1 MRVALTA
8 LAMLI
13 ALVLSANVRAAE
25 VTAPQR
31 VVSLSPSTTD
41 LLVELGG
48 AAQLLAMVDAGE
60 RPHAV
65 KHALSLGRYTDV
77 SAEQLLAL
85 NPDLVLLWDGG
96 ETPRLLAQLQA
107 LEVPLWVATPKG
119 MADIPRQLRD
129 LGARL
134 GRAERGEWLAKR
146 FTERQAQLT
155 ERYQRVVPLR
165 VFYQVWHRPMYT
177 LGGPQPITDALRVCG
192 ARNVFASLSQAAP
205 VVSPE
210 AVLAANP
217 DVIILGSDDAA
228 QNTRFWQQYP
238 QLAAAQKQQI
248 WLLDTRQL
256 ERPSFQMIDAVE
268 RLCEVLKG
276 AQ

>member
-1 MRVALTA
+1 MLAAWFSASALG
-8 LAMLI
+8 
-13 ALVLSANVRAAE
+13 E
-25 VTAPQR
+25 PKAPQR

-48 AAQLLAMVDAGE
+48 AEQLIAMVDAGD
-60 RPHAV
+60 RPQEV
-65 KHALSLGRYTDV
+65 KNALSLGRYTDV

-96 ETPRLLAQLQA
+96 ETPRLLAQLRT
-107 LEVPLWVATPKG
+107 LGVPLWVATPKG

-129 LGARL
+129 LGEQL
-134 GRAERGEWLAKR
+134 GKAERGEWLAKQ
-146 FTERQAQLT
+146 FVERQAQLAA
-155 ERYQRVVPLR
+155 RYQRVEPLK

-192 ARNVFASLSQAAP
+192 ARNVFAALNQAAP

-210 AVLAANP
+210 AVLAADP

-238 QLAAAQKQQI
+238 QLAAARKQQI
-248 WLLDTRQL
+248 WMLDTRQL
-256 ERPSFQMIDAVE
+256 ERPSFQMIEAVE
-268 RLCEVLKG
+268 QLCEALQG
-276 AQ
+276 AH